1 MHRNP
6 DLMITQAYRE
16 ISPASGRIWALAA
29 LTEAYFDKYEVWKW
43 TEVHVNDLMLVETFS
58 SGRKCK
64 IAIGATLQDTFR
76 VYSERLRKYSVNRCF
91 RRNMI
96 RFFLIENVAIWGKKS
111 TALTQKKKKK
121 TGSIASLVCTYDFIV
136 GVSQWVRNR
145 STYSQQ
151 RLSKKYSVSKS
162 LR

>member
-1 MHRNP
+1 
-6 DLMITQAYRE
+6 MITQAYRE

-29 LTEAYFDKYEVWKW
+29 LAEAYFDKYEVWKW

-64 IAIGATLQDTFR
+64 NSSWSNSSGHLPRILGTS
-76 VYSERLRKYSVNRCF
+76 SEVFGKSLFSEKYDPV
-91 RRNMI
+91 
-96 RFFLIENVAIWGKKS
+96 FFLNRKCGNLGKN
-111 TALTQKKKKK
+111 LPLWHRKKKK